1 MGKIEFMHEVLDL
14 VMQVNGGAVVRNG
27 AGHPTAFYDYSGHVN
42 QIYVHIYPDGW
53 IKDGKDEGDRIRFDL
68 DKPEDSSGNI
78 KAMDRLRAYATGSI
92 QRDAGGIK
100 VVLDEGAYMPERAH
114 KTDAGLDLR
123 SPMDFTLE
131 AGKSLKI
138 DSGAHI
144 AIPVGH
150 VGFLKAKSG
159 LNVKYGITS
168 TGVIDAGYT
177 GSIAVKLYN
186 HGNEDVEFKRGD
198 KITQLVILPIATPDL
213 VQVDSL
219 EDTER
224 GDAGFGSTGR

>member
-1 MGKIEFMHEVLDL
+1 MGKIELMHEVLDL
-14 VMQVNGGAVVRNG
+14 VMQINGGAVVRNG

-53 IKDGKDEGDRIRFDL
+53 IRDGVDEGERIRFDL
-68 DKPEDSSGNI
+68 DKPEDSPGNI
-78 KAMDRLRAYATGSI
+78 KAMDRLRAYATDPI
-92 QRDAGGIK
+92 QRDVRGIK

-138 DSGAHI
+138 DSGVHVE
-144 AIPVGH
+144 IPAGY

-159 LNVKYGITS
+159 LNVKYGITC

-177 GSIAVKLYN
+177 GSIVVKLYN
-186 HGNEDVEFKRGD
+186 NGSDDVLFERGD
-198 KITQLVILPIATPDL
+198 KITQLVILPIVCPDL